1 MVNAGHLRVAMER
14 DGAVC
19 VLKVSGELDFLT
31 AAEFAQHARLVAEA
45 GLSGLCSICRTWPSP
60 TAAGP
65 GRWRRR
71 SARCPVIV
79 RSVRPMVRRL
89 LDLLGLNLEHRDIP
103 EPGADR
109 VHGAGRR
116 RSKTGLAVVQ
126 PAHAALRLSGLRAP
140 VAGGGLLA
148 GCRSGGQRGAG

>member
-1 MVNAGHLRVAMER
+1 MER

-45 GLSGLCSICRTWPSP
+45 GPERLVLDLSDLAFADCCGARAL
-60 TAAGP
+60 AAAVRAVP
-65 GRWRRR
+65 G
-71 SARCPVIV
+71 CPVIV

-109 VHGAGRR
+109 VYGA
-116 RSKTGLAVVQ
+116 AV
-126 PAHAALRLSGLRAP
+126 
-140 VAGGGLLA
+140 
-148 GCRSGGQRGAG
+148 GARNQA